1 MADVV
6 VGAKLSLDANDSI
19 KSLKQVKTEIKS
31 ATGELLLMQQQ
42 FGNNSKEAIA
52 AAKRVAELK
61 DQIQEAREVADL
73 FDPGKKFQAFSGA
86 VNSVLGGFTALTGA
100 MGLLGVESE
109 NVQKQLL
116 KVQSALALSQGLSQV
131 ADSAKDFQRLGTV
144 LVQTLGKNGLI
155 GVAIA
160 GVTALGLAIY
170 SVFKNTKTLTDE
182 QKRYN
187 EVSDIA
193 FKNDG
198 QRIAQLQILIDKV
211 KKGGLTQSQKTETLK
226 NYNETLG
233 DTLGKYDTYQKLED
247 ALISNGPKYIQYLE
261 TKAKA
266 DAAYGLLVEEQRKL
280 IEQERTKASE
290 FTGFSILGIFFDDDQ
305 THETNKKKVLDRTR
319 KDVGD
324 ITKLYGGLVDQAEQ
338 IKNGLGIVTTTDP
351 KTTTPRTAAAK
362 AEAYELESIYLRN
375 REALISLRDAKDK
388 EEEEKQRAR
397 IEREKLFDKEAFD
410 AKLAL
415 GNSEINFLRQSA
427 DEKSKILQAEATAK
441 IKTQELVAN
450 SLSIFS
456 DLVGR
461 ETAAGKVLAIA
472 SATVNTYLA
481 ATQALKA
488 DYSIYGPAA
497 QFARIAAVVSTI
509 ALGLKQV
516 KEIAK
521 VKVPGRSGGGGNV
534 PSGSSVSAPLQ
545 PQAPQATRTQL
556 DQDQLN
562 QIGNATV
569 RAFVVESDVTS
580 NQDRIRRLNR
590 AARL

>member
-52 AAKRVAELK
+52 AAKRVSELK

-131 ADSAKDFQRLGTV
+131 VDSAKDFQRLGTV

-160 GVTALGLAIY
+160 GVTALGLAL
-170 SVFKNTKTLTDE
+170 SGVFSKK
-182 QKRYN
+182 
-187 EVSDIA
+187 
-193 FKNDG
+193 
-198 QRIAQLQILIDKV
+198 QRADVQA
-211 KKGGLTQSQKTETLK
+211 
-226 NYNETLG
+226 YNETLEDYNKAAG
-233 DTLGKYDTYQKLED
+233 QARMVVTEVKIAFEQARQGVITKDQALKVYNDTLGDSLGKQKDINVAEKVLADKAETYIKITALKAQANALFQKSAEQAAE
-247 ALISNGPKYIQYLE
+247 ALIAQDQLLKS
-261 TKAKA
+261 
-266 DAAYGLLVEEQRKL
+266 GLLDGGSTVSKAADNLQSK
-280 IEQERTKASE
+280 IEKVKQDAKDIENIGANLLRQAGSLSAQ
-290 FTGFSILGIFFDDDQ
+290 FNINTG
-305 THETNKKKVLDRTR
+305 TPAAAKENPKV
-319 KDVGD
+319 
-324 ITKLYGGLVDQAEQ
+324 Q
-338 IKNGLGIVTTTDP
+338 
-351 KTTTPRTAAAK
+351 AAK

-375 REALISLRDAKDK
+375 RDALISLRDAKDK

>member
-160 GVTALGLAIY
+160 GVTALGLAL
-170 SVFKNTKTLTDE
+170 SGVFSKK
-182 QKRYN
+182 
-187 EVSDIA
+187 
-193 FKNDG
+193 
-198 QRIAQLQILIDKV
+198 QRADVQA
-211 KKGGLTQSQKTETLK
+211 
-226 NYNETLG
+226 YNETLEDYNKAAG
-233 DTLGKYDTYQKLED
+233 QARMVVTEVKIAFEQARQGVITKDQALKVYNDTLGDSLGKQTDINVAEKVLADKAETYIKITALKAQANALFQKSAEQAAE
-247 ALISNGPKYIQYLE
+247 ALIAQDQLLKS
-261 TKAKA
+261 
-266 DAAYGLLVEEQRKL
+266 GLLDGGSTVSKAADNLQSK
-280 IEQERTKASE
+280 IEKVKQDAKDIENIGANLLRQAGSLSAQ
-290 FTGFSILGIFFDDDQ
+290 FNINTG
-305 THETNKKKVLDRTR
+305 TPAAAKENPKV
-319 KDVGD
+319 
-324 ITKLYGGLVDQAEQ
+324 Q
-338 IKNGLGIVTTTDP
+338 
-351 KTTTPRTAAAK
+351 AAK

-450 SLSIFS
+450 SLSIFA
-456 DLVGR
+456 DLVGK

>member
-131 ADSAKDFQRLGTV
+131 ADSAKDFKRLGTV

-160 GVTALGLAIY
+160 GVTALGLAL
-170 SVFKNTKTLTDE
+170 SGVFSKK
-182 QKRYN
+182 
-187 EVSDIA
+187 
-193 FKNDG
+193 
-198 QRIAQLQILIDKV
+198 QRADVQA
-211 KKGGLTQSQKTETLK
+211 
-226 NYNETLG
+226 YNETLEDYNKAAG
-233 DTLGKYDTYQKLED
+233 QARMVVTEVKVAFEQARQGVITKDQALKVYNDTLGDSLGKQTDINVAEKVLADKAETYIKITALKAQANALFQKSAEQAAE
-247 ALISNGPKYIQYLE
+247 ALIAQDQLLKS
-261 TKAKA
+261 
-266 DAAYGLLVEEQRKL
+266 GLLDGGSTVSKAADNLQSK
-280 IEQERTKASE
+280 IEKVKQDAKDIENIGANLLRQAGSLSAQ
-290 FTGFSILGIFFDDDQ
+290 FNINTG
-305 THETNKKKVLDRTR
+305 TPAAAKENPKV
-319 KDVGD
+319 
-324 ITKLYGGLVDQAEQ
+324 Q
-338 IKNGLGIVTTTDP
+338 
-351 KTTTPRTAAAK
+351 AAK

-388 EEEEKQRAR
+388 EEEGKQRAR

>member
-160 GVTALGLAIY
+160 GVTALGLAL
-170 SVFKNTKTLTDE
+170 SGVFSKKQRADV
-182 QKRYN
+182 QAYN
-187 EVSDIA
+187 ETLEDYNKAAGQARMVVTEVKIA
-193 FKNDG
+193 FEQARQGVITKD
-198 QRIAQLQILIDKV
+198 QALKV
-211 KKGGLTQSQKTETLK
+211 
-226 NYNETLG
+226 YNETLG
-233 DTLGKYDTYQKLED
+233 DSLGKQTDINVAEKVLADKAETYIKITALKAQANALFQKSAEQAAE
-247 ALISNGPKYIQYLE
+247 ALIAQDQLLKS
-261 TKAKA
+261 
-266 DAAYGLLVEEQRKL
+266 GLLDGGSTVSKAADNLQSK
-280 IEQERTKASE
+280 IEKVKQDAKDIENIGANLLRQAGSLSAQ
-290 FTGFSILGIFFDDDQ
+290 FNINTG
-305 THETNKKKVLDRTR
+305 TPAAAKENPKV
-319 KDVGD
+319 
-324 ITKLYGGLVDQAEQ
+324 Q
-338 IKNGLGIVTTTDP
+338 
-351 KTTTPRTAAAK
+351 AAK

-375 REALISLRDAKDK
+375 RDALISLRDAKDK

-450 SLSIFS
+450 SLSVFS

>member
-42 FGNNSKEAIA
+42 FGNNSKEAIS

-160 GVTALGLAIY
+160 GVTALGLAL
-170 SVFKNTKTLTDE
+170 SGVFSKK
-182 QKRYN
+182 
-187 EVSDIA
+187 
-193 FKNDG
+193 
-198 QRIAQLQILIDKV
+198 QRADVQA
-211 KKGGLTQSQKTETLK
+211 
-226 NYNETLG
+226 YNETLEDYNKAAG
-233 DTLGKYDTYQKLED
+233 QARMVVTEVKIAFEQARQGVITKDQALKVYNDTLGDSLGKQKDINVAEKVLADKAETYIKITALKAQANALFQKSAEQAAE
-247 ALISNGPKYIQYLE
+247 ALIAQDQLLKS
-261 TKAKA
+261 
-266 DAAYGLLVEEQRKL
+266 GLLDGGSTVSKAADNLQSK
-280 IEQERTKASE
+280 IEKVKQDAKDIENIGANLLRQAGSLSAQ
-290 FTGFSILGIFFDDDQ
+290 FNINTG
-305 THETNKKKVLDRTR
+305 TPAAAKENPKV
-319 KDVGD
+319 
-324 ITKLYGGLVDQAEQ
+324 Q
-338 IKNGLGIVTTTDP
+338 
-351 KTTTPRTAAAK
+351 AAK
-362 AEAYELESIYLRN
+362 AENKEIELQYSTSSDNLLLLQQE
-375 REALISLRDAKDK
+375 RERKFIENKNLFIEEGRRLD
-388 EEEEKQRAR
+388 EEEFNEKVALLNLELDVEENAAKAR
-397 IEREKLFDKEAFD
+397 QLILDKEA
-410 AKLAL
+410 
-415 GNSEINFLRQSA
+415 Q
-427 DEKSKILQAEATAK
+427 AK
-441 IKTQELVAN
+441 IKTQQLVAN

>member
-160 GVTALGLAIY
+160 GVTALGLAL
-170 SVFKNTKTLTDE
+170 SGVFSKK
-182 QKRYN
+182 
-187 EVSDIA
+187 
-193 FKNDG
+193 
-198 QRIAQLQILIDKV
+198 QRADVQA
-211 KKGGLTQSQKTETLK
+211 
-226 NYNETLG
+226 YNETLEDYNKAAG
-233 DTLGKYDTYQKLED
+233 QARMVVTEVKIAFEQARQGVITKDQALKVYNDTLGDSLGKQTDINVAEKVLADKAETYIKITALKAQANALFQKSAEQAAE
-247 ALISNGPKYIQYLE
+247 ALIAQDQLLKS
-261 TKAKA
+261 
-266 DAAYGLLVEEQRKL
+266 GLLDGGSTVSKAADNLQSK
-280 IEQERTKASE
+280 IEKVKQDAKDIENIGANLLRQAGSLSAQ
-290 FTGFSILGIFFDDDQ
+290 FNINTG
-305 THETNKKKVLDRTR
+305 TPAAAKENPKV
-319 KDVGD
+319 
-324 ITKLYGGLVDQAEQ
+324 Q
-338 IKNGLGIVTTTDP
+338 
-351 KTTTPRTAAAK
+351 AAK

-375 REALISLRDAKDK
+375 RDALISLRDAKDK

>member
-160 GVTALGLAIY
+160 GVTALGLAL
-170 SVFKNTKTLTDE
+170 SGVFSKK
-182 QKRYN
+182 
-187 EVSDIA
+187 
-193 FKNDG
+193 
-198 QRIAQLQILIDKV
+198 QRADVQA
-211 KKGGLTQSQKTETLK
+211 
-226 NYNETLG
+226 YNETLEDYNKAAG
-233 DTLGKYDTYQKLED
+233 QARMVVTEVKIAFEQARQGVITKDQALKVYNDTLGDSLGKQTDINVAEKVLADKAETYIKITALKAQANALFQKSAEQAAE
-247 ALISNGPKYIQYLE
+247 ALIAQDQLLKS
-261 TKAKA
+261 
-266 DAAYGLLVEEQRKL
+266 GLLDGGSTVSKAADNLQSK
-280 IEQERTKASE
+280 IEKVKQDAKDIENIGANLLRQAGSLSAQ
-290 FTGFSILGIFFDDDQ
+290 FNINTG
-305 THETNKKKVLDRTR
+305 TPAAAKENPKV
-319 KDVGD
+319 
-324 ITKLYGGLVDQAEQ
+324 Q
-338 IKNGLGIVTTTDP
+338 
-351 KTTTPRTAAAK
+351 AAK

-450 SLSIFS
+450 SLSIFA

>member
-450 SLSIFS
+450 SLSIFA
-456 DLVGR
+456 DLVGK

>member
-160 GVTALGLAIY
+160 GVTALGLAL
-170 SVFKNTKTLTDE
+170 SGVFSKK
-182 QKRYN
+182 
-187 EVSDIA
+187 
-193 FKNDG
+193 
-198 QRIAQLQILIDKV
+198 QRADVQA
-211 KKGGLTQSQKTETLK
+211 
-226 NYNETLG
+226 YNETLEDYNKAAGQARMVVTEVKIAFEQARQGVITKDQALKVYNEKLG
-233 DTLGKYDTYQKLED
+233 DSLGKQTDINVAEKVLADKAETYIKITALKAQANALFQKSAEQAAE
-247 ALISNGPKYIQYLE
+247 ALIAQDQLLKS
-261 TKAKA
+261 
-266 DAAYGLLVEEQRKL
+266 GLLDGGSTVSKAADNLQSK
-280 IEQERTKASE
+280 IEKVKQDAKDIENIGANLLRQAGSLSAQ
-290 FTGFSILGIFFDDDQ
+290 FNINTGTPEPEKD
-305 THETNKKKVLDRTR
+305 TPKV
-319 KDVGD
+319 
-324 ITKLYGGLVDQAEQ
+324 Q
-338 IKNGLGIVTTTDP
+338 
-351 KTTTPRTAAAK
+351 AAK

-375 REALISLRDAKDK
+375 RDALISLRDAKDK

-450 SLSIFS
+450 SLSIFA
-456 DLVGR
+456 DLVGK

-545 PQAPQATRTQL
+545 PQTPQATRTQL

>member
-160 GVTALGLAIY
+160 GVTALGLAL
-170 SVFKNTKTLTDE
+170 SGVFSKK
-182 QKRYN
+182 
-187 EVSDIA
+187 
-193 FKNDG
+193 
-198 QRIAQLQILIDKV
+198 QRADVQA
-211 KKGGLTQSQKTETLK
+211 
-226 NYNETLG
+226 YNETLEDYNKAAGQARMVVTEVKIAFEQARQGVITKDQALKVYNEKLG
-233 DTLGKYDTYQKLED
+233 DSLGKQTDINVAEKVLADKAETYIKITALKAQANALFQKSAEQAAE
-247 ALISNGPKYIQYLE
+247 ALIAQDQLLKS
-261 TKAKA
+261 
-266 DAAYGLLVEEQRKL
+266 GLLDGGSTVSKAADNLQSK
-280 IEQERTKASE
+280 IEKVKQDAKDIENIGANLLRQAGSLSAQ
-290 FTGFSILGIFFDDDQ
+290 FNINTGTPEPEKD
-305 THETNKKKVLDRTR
+305 TPKV
-319 KDVGD
+319 
-324 ITKLYGGLVDQAEQ
+324 Q
-338 IKNGLGIVTTTDP
+338 
-351 KTTTPRTAAAK
+351 AAK

-375 REALISLRDAKDK
+375 RDALISLRDAKDK

-450 SLSIFS
+450 SLSIFA
-456 DLVGR
+456 DLVGK

>member
-160 GVTALGLAIY
+160 GVTALGLAL
-170 SVFKNTKTLTDE
+170 SGVFSKK
-182 QKRYN
+182 
-187 EVSDIA
+187 
-193 FKNDG
+193 
-198 QRIAQLQILIDKV
+198 QRADVQA
-211 KKGGLTQSQKTETLK
+211 
-226 NYNETLG
+226 YNETLEDYNKAAGQARMVVTEVKIAFEQARQGVITKDQALKVYNEKLG
-233 DTLGKYDTYQKLED
+233 DSLGKQTDINVAEKVLADKAETYIKITALKAQANALFQKSAEQAAE
-247 ALISNGPKYIQYLE
+247 ALIAQDQLLKS
-261 TKAKA
+261 
-266 DAAYGLLVEEQRKL
+266 GLLDGGSTVSKAADNLQSK
-280 IEQERTKASE
+280 IEKVKQDAKDIENIGANLLRQAGSLSAQ
-290 FTGFSILGIFFDDDQ
+290 FNINTG
-305 THETNKKKVLDRTR
+305 TPAAAKENPKV
-319 KDVGD
+319 
-324 ITKLYGGLVDQAEQ
+324 Q
-338 IKNGLGIVTTTDP
+338 
-351 KTTTPRTAAAK
+351 AAK

-375 REALISLRDAKDK
+375 RDALISLRDAKDK

-450 SLSIFS
+450 SLSIFA
-456 DLVGR
+456 DLVGK

>member
-160 GVTALGLAIY
+160 GVTALGLAL
-170 SVFKNTKTLTDE
+170 SGVFSKK
-182 QKRYN
+182 
-187 EVSDIA
+187 
-193 FKNDG
+193 
-198 QRIAQLQILIDKV
+198 QRADVQA
-211 KKGGLTQSQKTETLK
+211 
-226 NYNETLG
+226 YNETLEDYNKAAG
-233 DTLGKYDTYQKLED
+233 QARMVVTEVKIAFEQARQGVITKDQALKVYNDTLGDSLGKQKDINVAEKVLADKAETYIKITALKAQANALFQKSAEQAAE
-247 ALISNGPKYIQYLE
+247 ALIAQDQLLKS
-261 TKAKA
+261 
-266 DAAYGLLVEEQRKL
+266 GLLDGGSTVSKAADNLQSK
-280 IEQERTKASE
+280 IEKVKQDAKDIENIGANLLRQAGSLSAQ
-290 FTGFSILGIFFDDDQ
+290 FNINTG
-305 THETNKKKVLDRTR
+305 TPAAAKENPKV
-319 KDVGD
+319 
-324 ITKLYGGLVDQAEQ
+324 Q
-338 IKNGLGIVTTTDP
+338 
-351 KTTTPRTAAAK
+351 AAK

-375 REALISLRDAKDK
+375 RDALISLRDAKDK

>member
-1 MADVV
+1 MP
-6 VGAKLSLDANDSI
+6 
-19 KSLKQVKTEIKS
+19 KT
-31 ATGELLLMQQQ
+31 
-42 FGNNSKEAIA
+42 
-52 AAKRVAELK
+52 KRKKKNKGQELK
-61 DQIQEAREVADL
+61 
-73 FDPGKKFQAFSGA
+73 
-86 VNSVLGGFTALTGA
+86 
-100 MGLLGVESE
+100 
-109 NVQKQLL
+109 
-116 KVQSALALSQGLSQV
+116 
-131 ADSAKDFQRLGTV
+131 
-144 LVQTLGKNGLI
+144 
-155 GVAIA
+155 
-160 GVTALGLAIY
+160 
-170 SVFKNTKTLTDE
+170 
-182 QKRYN
+182 
-187 EVSDIA
+187 
-193 FKNDG
+193 
-198 QRIAQLQILIDKV
+198 
-211 KKGGLTQSQKTETLK
+211 
-226 NYNETLG
+226 
-233 DTLGKYDTYQKLED
+233 
-247 ALISNGPKYIQYLE
+247 
-261 TKAKA
+261 
-266 DAAYGLLVEEQRKL
+266 
-280 IEQERTKASE
+280 ER
-290 FTGFSILGIFFDDDQ
+290 
-305 THETNKKKVLDRTR
+305 
-319 KDVGD
+319 
-324 ITKLYGGLVDQAEQ
+324 
-338 IKNGLGIVTTTDP
+338 
-351 KTTTPRTAAAK
+351 
-362 AEAYELESIYLRN
+362 
-375 REALISLRDAKDK
+375 
-388 EEEEKQRAR
+388 
-397 IEREKLFDKEAFD
+397 KLFDKEAFD

-450 SLSIFS
+450 SLSIFA
-456 DLVGR
+456 DLVGK

>member
-375 REALISLRDAKDK
+375 RDALISLRDAKDK

-450 SLSIFS
+450 SLSIFA
-456 DLVGR
+456 DLVGK

>member
-131 ADSAKDFQRLGTV
+131 ADSAKDFKRLGTV

-160 GVTALGLAIY
+160 GVTALGLAL
-170 SVFKNTKTLTDE
+170 SGVFSKK
-182 QKRYN
+182 
-187 EVSDIA
+187 
-193 FKNDG
+193 
-198 QRIAQLQILIDKV
+198 QRADVQA
-211 KKGGLTQSQKTETLK
+211 
-226 NYNETLG
+226 YNETLEDYNKAAG
-233 DTLGKYDTYQKLED
+233 QARMVVTEVKVAFEQARQGVITKDQALKVYNDTLGDSLGKQKDINVAEKVLADKAETYIKITALKAQANALFQKSAEQAAE
-247 ALISNGPKYIQYLE
+247 ALIAQDQLLKS
-261 TKAKA
+261 
-266 DAAYGLLVEEQRKL
+266 GLLDGGSTVSKAADNLQSK
-280 IEQERTKASE
+280 IEKVKQDAKDIENIGANLLRQAGSLSAQ
-290 FTGFSILGIFFDDDQ
+290 FNINTG
-305 THETNKKKVLDRTR
+305 TPAAAKENPKV
-319 KDVGD
+319 
-324 ITKLYGGLVDQAEQ
+324 Q
-338 IKNGLGIVTTTDP
+338 
-351 KTTTPRTAAAK
+351 AAK

-375 REALISLRDAKDK
+375 RDALISLRDAKDK

-450 SLSIFS
+450 SLSIFA
-456 DLVGR
+456 DLVGK

>member
-160 GVTALGLAIY
+160 GVTALGLAL
-170 SVFKNTKTLTDE
+170 SGVFSKK
-182 QKRYN
+182 
-187 EVSDIA
+187 
-193 FKNDG
+193 
-198 QRIAQLQILIDKV
+198 QRADVQA
-211 KKGGLTQSQKTETLK
+211 
-226 NYNETLG
+226 YNETLEDYNKAAG
-233 DTLGKYDTYQKLED
+233 QARMVVTEVKIAFEQARQGVITKDQALKVYNDTLGDSLGKQKDINVAEKVLADKAETYIKITALKAQANALFQKSAEQAAE
-247 ALISNGPKYIQYLE
+247 ALIAQDQLLKS
-261 TKAKA
+261 
-266 DAAYGLLVEEQRKL
+266 GLLDGGSTVSKAADNLQSK
-280 IEQERTKASE
+280 IEKVKQDAKDIENIGANLLRQAGSLSAQ
-290 FTGFSILGIFFDDDQ
+290 FNINTG
-305 THETNKKKVLDRTR
+305 TPAAAKENPKV
-319 KDVGD
+319 
-324 ITKLYGGLVDQAEQ
+324 Q
-338 IKNGLGIVTTTDP
+338 
-351 KTTTPRTAAAK
+351 AAK
-362 AEAYELESIYLRN
+362 AENKEIELQYSTSSDNLLLLQQE
-375 REALISLRDAKDK
+375 RERKFIENKNLFIEEGRRLD
-388 EEEEKQRAR
+388 EEEFNEKVALLNLELDVEENAAKAR
-397 IEREKLFDKEAFD
+397 QLILDKEA
-410 AKLAL
+410 
-415 GNSEINFLRQSA
+415 Q
-427 DEKSKILQAEATAK
+427 AK
-441 IKTQELVAN
+441 IKTQQLVAN

>member
-116 KVQSALALSQGLSQV
+116 KVQSALSLSQGLSQV

-362 AEAYELESIYLRN
+362 AENKEIELQYSTSSDNL
-375 REALISLRDAKDK
+375 LLL
-388 EEEEKQRAR
+388 QQ
-397 IEREKLFDKEAFD
+397 EREKKFLENKNLFIEEGKRLDNEEFNEKIALLNLELDIEENAAKARQLILDKEA
-410 AKLAL
+410 
-415 GNSEINFLRQSA
+415 Q
-427 DEKSKILQAEATAK
+427 AK

-450 SLSIFS
+450 SLSIFA
-456 DLVGR
+456 DLVGK